1 MPLTALHSAKDEQE
15 VKGMEPSE
23 LQDRRESRPGIS
35 PASLAVGGI
44 TLLVVALLA
53 YALLAGPDRPPDIG
67 DPVPDFQ
74 LVALDGSLMSLS
86 SYRGQVVV
94 LNFFASW
101 CAPCRQEAADLE
113 QAWRKYRGTGV
124 QFLGIGYKD
133 APSKAQDFVDTFNIT
148 YPIAVETDN
157 LTARAYGVTG
167 VPETFIIDQE
177 GNLVRHFLGAITL
190 EQISQEVDPL
200 LNR

>member
-1 MPLTALHSAKDEQE
+1 MESSALPQDPDRE
-15 VKGMEPSE
+15 EPRQGFS
-23 LQDRRESRPGIS
+23 L
-35 PASLAVGGI
+35 ASLAVGVI
-44 TLLVVALLA
+44 ALLVLALLA
-53 YALLAGPDRPPDIG
+53 YALLAQPSPPPGIG

-74 LVALDGSLMSLS
+74 LVALDGSSMNLS
-86 SYRGQVVV
+86 DYRGQVVV

-113 QAWRKYRGTGV
+113 QAWRKYQDADV

-133 APSKAQDFVDTFNIT
+133 APSKAQTFLETFDVT
-148 YPIAVETDN
+148 YPVAVETGN
-157 LTARAYGVTG
+157 STARAYGVTG

-177 GNLVRHFLGAITL
+177 GNLVQHFLGAITAAQL
-190 EQISQEVDPL
+190 SQEIDPL